1 MGPWGPP
8 SVSSHALEPEAQEPW
23 GPVLRHRCPGA
34 LSFVELWNP
43 ILGRDPRKK
52 PCLGKSLR
60 SGWDGIQ
67 TKEHVFAEQRI
78 YNLCVPVQNRRV
90 HKSLARRPS
99 NQPKYRAAQKATLQW
114 KTPMI
119 MGHASTRRTVVEEK
133 DPSCNKKA
141 KCHRR
146 YSVATKSNNKMLI
159 SMLPRGSHG
168 NAHRLF
174 AHSGIFCRT
183 CTFTR
188 CAPKSHLHH
197 VIHRSCLSCKTN
209 TNQRF

>member
-1 MGPWGPP
+1 MPWGPFLRGT
-8 SVSSHALEPEAQEPW
+8 LEPYFRPRSKKQALPW
-23 GPVLRHRCPGA
+23 EVLKKWSRR
-34 LSFVELWNP
+34 NP
-43 ILGRDPRKK
+43 NQR
-52 PCLGKSLR
+52 
-60 SGWDGIQ
+60 
-67 TKEHVFAEQRI
+67 TYFAEQRI

-99 NQPKYRAAQKATLQW
+99 NQPKYRAAQKATVQW

-146 YSVATKSNNKMLI
+146 YSVATKSSSKMLI

-174 AHSGIFCRT
+174 AHSGIFSRI

-197 VIHRSCLSCKTN
+197 VIHRSCLSCKAT
-209 TNQRF
+209 TKQPF